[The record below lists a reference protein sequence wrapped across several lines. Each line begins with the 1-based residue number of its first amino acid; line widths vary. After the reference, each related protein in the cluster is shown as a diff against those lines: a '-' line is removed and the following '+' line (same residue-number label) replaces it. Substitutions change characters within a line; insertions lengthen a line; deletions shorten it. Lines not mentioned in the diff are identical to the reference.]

1 MSWRLPHLPF
11 FDTQHYAL
19 AEKLQ
24 EWIEANRDI
33 LDQHPESNFGPYAE
47 KILKRLSAGGF
58 LDYVLPKIS
67 GAEIVPP
74 DVRSICIIREAL
86 TYKSFLADS
95 MFVMQGLGTAPLWTH
110 HDHAMRDAVIEAARE
125 GKRIAAIALTEPE
138 AGSDLAAVH
147 TTAELHGDSYV
158 LNGEKRWI
166 TNAGIAH
173 QYIVVARTGEA
184 PGARGLSAFLV
195 DAETPGLTITPDVP
209 MIASHSIGSLK
220 FENCR
225 IPASRILGG
234 AGTGFKAAMATFDI
248 FRPSVGGA
256 AVGAARRAMDET
268 VARVKARRMFG
279 KTMSEMDTVQGKI
292 AEMTVDTEAAGL
304 MVYRAAWAS
313 DVLGGRV
320 SRESA
325 MAKLM
330 ATEAA
335 SRVIDSAVQLFGALG
350 VARGSV
356 VEQLY
361 RDIRPTRIY
370 EGASEVQKIVIARA
384 VLADGNRG

>member
-1 MSWRLPHLPF
+1 MSWGLQNLPF
-11 FDTQHYAL
+11 FDSQHFTL

-24 EWIEANRDI
+24 RWIEANRDI
-33 LDQHPESNFGPYAE
+33 LGQHPESNFGPYAKE
-47 KILKRLSAGGF
+47 MLGSLSAAGF
-58 LDYVLPKIS
+58 LDYVLPKAS
-67 GAEIVPP
+67 GADVAPP

-86 TYKSFLADS
+86 TYESFLADN
-95 MFVMQGLGTAPLWTH
+95 MFVMQGLGTAPLWQH
-110 HDHAMRDAVIEAARE
+110 HDHAMRDAVIEATRQ
-125 GKRIAAIALTEPE
+125 GKRIAAIALTEPD
-138 AGSDLAAVH
+138 AGSDLASAQ
-147 TTAELHGDSYV
+147 TTADLDGDSYV
-158 LNGEKRWI
+158 LNGEKCWI
-166 TNAGIAH
+166 TNAGIAD

-184 PGARGLSAFLV
+184 PGARGLSAFMV
-195 DAETPGLTITPDVP
+195 DADTPGLTITPDVP
-209 MIASHSIGSLK
+209 MIAPHPLGSLK

-225 IPASRILGG
+225 IPANNILGG
-234 AGTGFKAAMATFDI
+234 AGTGFKAAMATFDV
-248 FRPSVGGA
+248 FRPSVGAA

-268 VARVKARRMFG
+268 IARVKSRRMFG
-279 KTMSEMDTVQGKI
+279 KTMSEMDTVQAKI
-292 AEMTVDTEAAGL
+292 ADMTVETEAAAL

-335 SRVIDSAVQLFGALG
+335 GRVIDSAVQLFGGLG

-370 EGASEVQKIVIARA
+370 EGASEVQKVVIARA
-384 VLADGNRG
+384 TLR

>member
-1 MSWRLPHLPF
+1 MSWFLQKLPF
-11 FDTQHYAL
+11 FEPQHYAL
-19 AEKLQ
+19 SEKLQ
-24 EWIEANRDI
+24 EWIKANGDI
-33 LDQHPESNFGPYAE
+33 LSQHPESNFGGYATE
-47 KILKRLSAGGF
+47 ILGRLSAAGF
-58 LDYVLPKIS
+58 LDYVLPKTS
-67 GAEIVPP
+67 GAEVTPP

-86 TYKSFLADS
+86 TYESFLADS
-95 MFVMQGLGTAPLWTH
+95 MFVMQGLGTAPLWNH
-110 HDHAMRDAVIEAARE
+110 HDHAMRDATIEATRQ

-138 AGSDLAAVH
+138 AGSDLAAAQ
-147 TTAELHGDSYV
+147 TTATLDGDVYV
-158 LNGEKRWI
+158 LNGEKAWI
-166 TNAGIAH
+166 TNAGIAD

-184 PGARGLSAFLV
+184 PGARGLSAFMV
-195 DAETPGLTITPDVP
+195 DADAPGLTITPDVP
-209 MIASHSIGSLK
+209 MIASHALGSLK

-225 IPASRILGG
+225 IPASSILGG

-256 AVGAARRAMDET
+256 AVGAARRAMDEA
-268 VARVKARRMFG
+268 VARVKTRRMFG
-279 KTMSEMDTVQGKI
+279 KVMAEMDTVQAKI
-292 AEMTVDTEAAGL
+292 AEMTVDIEAAAL
-304 MVYRAAWAS
+304 MVYRASWAS

-325 MAKLM
+325 MAKVM

-370 EGASEVQKIVIARA
+370 EGASEVQKIVIARS
-384 VLADGNRG
+384 VLADGDKR